1 MANPGDILAPKL
13 LADGTFEESVVTPA
27 AIGAAALVNGLV
39 PASQLP
45 PLNAQSTTFTG
56 NGTQTVFSVANL
68 TDNNP
73 SNIFVVL
80 NGVTQ
85 EPGSDYSVNATAGT
99 VTLTSPLPASNK
111 LVVTV
116 LGLLPSP
123 TSLSAEQIGALTAT
137 SVIDGG
143 AF

>member
-1 MANPGDILAPKL
+1 MALSFP
-13 LADGTFEESVVTPA
+13 STPA
-27 AIGAAALVNGLV
+27 VGDLFTGSGRTWRWTGARWQTVAK
-39 PASQLP
+39 PF
-45 PLNAQSTTFTG
+45 NAQSTTFSG

-73 SNIFVVL
+73 SNIWVVI

-85 EPGSDYSVNATAGT
+85 EPGSDYSVDSTAGT
-99 VTLTSPLPASNK
+99 VTLISALPASNK
-111 LVVTV
+111 MVVTT

-123 TSLSAEQIGALTAT
+123 TSLSAEQIGALTNT

-143 AF
+143 SF

>member
-1 MANPGDILAPKL
+1 MALSFPSAPTAGDLFTGSGRTWRWTGARWQ
-13 LADGTFEESVVTPA
+13 SVQKPF
-27 AIGAAALVNGLV
+27 
-39 PASQLP
+39 
-45 PLNAQSTTFTG
+45 NAQSTTFTG
-56 NGTQTVFSVANL
+56 TGSQTVYTVANL

-73 SNIFVVL
+73 SNIFVVI

-111 LVVTV
+111 MVVTV

-123 TSLSAEQIGALTAT
+123 TTLSAEQLGALTAT

-143 AF
+143 SF